1 MRGVNR
7 PHVSARPTNTMSGQ
21 VRFSSSR
28 TGGDVVLRLHGREG
42 IEDTLVLSAHQ
53 QTSFA
58 LIELQDRLD
67 GGEPHA

>member
-1 MRGVNR
+1 
-7 PHVSARPTNTMSGQ
+7 
-21 VRFSSSR
+21 
-28 TGGDVVLRLHGREG
+28 
-42 IEDTLVLSAHQ
+42 LSAHQ